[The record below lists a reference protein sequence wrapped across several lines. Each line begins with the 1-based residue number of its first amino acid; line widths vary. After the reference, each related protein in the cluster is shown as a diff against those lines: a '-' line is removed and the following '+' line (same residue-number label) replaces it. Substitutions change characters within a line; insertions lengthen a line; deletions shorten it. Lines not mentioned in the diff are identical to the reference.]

1 MSAGEGPDRAPQV
14 PGEVLLGEGD
24 VELNRG
30 RAVTVVAVVNA
41 ADRPVQVGSHY
52 HFAEANPG
60 LSFDRAAAHGKRLN
74 IPAGTAARFEPGVP
88 AEVELVPL
96 GGRREVF
103 GLRAETKGSLDTG
116 SERQAVTKGSLDD

>member
-1 MSAGEGPDRAPQV
+1 MRAGEEPDRAPLI
-14 PGEVLLGEGD
+14 PGEILLGEGD

-30 RAVTVVAVVNA
+30 CAVTVVAVVNA
-41 ADRPVQVGSHY
+41 ADRPVQIGSHY

-103 GLRAETKGSLDTG
+103 GLRGETKGSLD
-116 SERQAVTKGSLDD
+116 D